1 MLNKLLVILLIGI
14 SQSLVG
20 QNEPI
25 ARDDRYFRSRDGS
38 LILNLLESAEWG
50 NDFNPLSGELKIFEE
65 GTDKVTANGA
75 QIKILNTKEVLY
87 IPKKEAGWDNFKYV
101 IINSGGFK
109 DTGNVDIYILSSG
122 YLDVENIGDESF
134 KLIDIYENDILAP
147 NAYVDLVDIRQPKYG
162 KLSLLPNALRYD
174 LVEEFN
180 GKDSFEYRLCDSIN
194 GLKVCFYI
202 PVVLTGKTKSIQIP
216 SGLSPN
222 GDGINDELEV
232 VSRTPFLNS
241 ILKVFNRQG
250 DLVYESQPGYKK
262 EFTGFNW
269 NNEALPNGTYYYI
282 YMPNKTGFADKS
294 GSITIMR

>member
-1 MLNKLLVILLIGI
+1 MLNKLLVVFLIGA
-14 SQSLVG
+14 SYSVFG

-25 ARDDRYFRSRDGS
+25 AKDDRYYRSRDGN
-38 LILNLLESAEWG
+38 LTLNLLESAEWG
-50 NDFNPLSGELKIFEE
+50 NDYNPLSGELKIFEE
-65 GTDKVTANGA
+65 GTDKVSANGA
-75 QIKILNTKEVLY
+75 QIKILNTKEVLFV
-87 IPKKEAGWDNFKYV
+87 PKKEAGWDKFKYV
-101 IINSGGFK
+101 VINSGGFK

-122 YLDVENIGDESF
+122 YADVENIGDEAF
-134 KLIDIYENDILAP
+134 KIINAFDNDIIAP
-147 NAYVDLVDIRQPKYG
+147 TAYIDLVDVKEPKYG

-174 LVEEFN
+174 LTEEYN

-202 PVVLTGKTKSIQIP
+202 PVVLTGKTKSIIIP

-232 VSRTPFLNS
+232 ISRTPFTTAV
-241 ILKVFNRQG
+241 LKVFNRQG
-250 DLVYESQPGYKK
+250 DLVYTSQPGYKK